1 MCWDPQKPCPRVGPR
16 ASGQEDRDKRVS
28 GCIVAIAMGLDSDRN
43 PCPHFQVSVSG
54 GLDLVPSVAG
64 SRKSKNLLG
73 GLGKQ
78 VQEERFDSSSRLHAE
93 GDAEHT
99 LASRRQIPVPQKT
112 IKLPSMRNFICPAW
126 SRGDEFPT
134 NIKNIS

>member
-1 MCWDPQKPCPRVGPR
+1 MPKIELVPEHQ
-16 ASGQEDRDKRVS
+16 DKR
-28 GCIVAIAMGLDSDRN
+28 IEIKR
-43 PCPHFQVSVSG
+43 
-54 GLDLVPSVAG
+54 LVG
-64 SRKSKNLLG
+64 SLLG

-93 GDAEHT
+93 RDAEHT
-99 LASRRQIPVPQKT
+99 LALRCQIPVPQKT

-126 SRGDEFPT
+126 SRRDEFLT

>member
-1 MCWDPQKPCPRVGPR
+1 
-16 ASGQEDRDKRVS
+16 
-28 GCIVAIAMGLDSDRN
+28 MGLDSERN

-54 GLDLVPSVAG
+54 GLYLVPSVEG
-64 SRKSKNLLG
+64 SRLIKSSLLG

-93 GDAEHT
+93 RDAEHT
-99 LASRRQIPVPQKT
+99 LALRCQIPVPQKT

-126 SRGDEFPT
+126 SRRDEFLT

>member
-1 MCWDPQKPCPRVGPR
+1 
-16 ASGQEDRDKRVS
+16 
-28 GCIVAIAMGLDSDRN
+28 VALES
-43 PCPHFQVSVSG
+43 
-54 GLDLVPSVAG
+54 
-64 SRKSKNLLG
+64 KSKNLLG

-99 LASRRQIPVPQKT
+99 LALRRQIPVPQKT

-126 SRGDEFPT
+126 SRRDEFPT